1 MFKLAL
7 TYNRTGPLKAE
18 LYGDPDLID
27 LKHLGKRL
35 KHQILAD
42 GVVANE

>member
-7 TYNRTGPLKAE
+7 TYNRTSALKAE
-18 LYGDPDLID
+18 LYGDPDLSD
-27 LKHLGKRL
+27 FKHRGKRL